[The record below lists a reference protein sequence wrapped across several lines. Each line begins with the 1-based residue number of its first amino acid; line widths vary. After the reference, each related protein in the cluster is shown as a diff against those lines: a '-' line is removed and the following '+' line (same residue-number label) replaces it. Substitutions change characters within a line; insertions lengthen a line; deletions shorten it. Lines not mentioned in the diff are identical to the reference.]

1 MLGRSWRTALKSF
14 NSRTLAENMTITRTN
29 HTGTYNGILFVSL
42 LALAAVFL
50 AKIPTL
56 SYLKISP
63 LIVGIILGMVY
74 ANTLRS
80 SFPESWSPGVTFS
93 AKKLLRLAIILY
105 GFRLTFQQIGDV
117 GAVGLAVAIV
127 MLTSTFLLGSWVG
140 TKIFGLD
147 RDTSMLT
154 AAGSSICGAAAVL
167 ATEPVLRAEPQK
179 SAAAVSTV
187 VLFGT
192 ISMFLYP
199 SLYGLGLID
208 LTPPEYGVYV
218 GGSVHEVA
226 QVVAAGGAILGA
238 ADNAVIVKMTR
249 VMLLAPALILI
260 GIYVSR
266 KASRGEET
274 AGSVKLV
281 IPWFA
286 VGFIVAAGL
295 NSLHILPSPVVA
307 WIIVLD
313 TFLLT
318 MAMTAL
324 GMETSLAKLKDVG
337 LKPFYVALV
346 MYAWLVFGGYAVTNL
361 ALRLF

>member
-1 MLGRSWRTALKSF
+1 
-14 NSRTLAENMTITRTN
+14 
-29 HTGTYNGILFVSL
+29 
-42 LALAAVFL
+42 
-50 AKIPTL
+50 
-56 SYLKISP
+56 
-63 LIVGIILGMVY
+63 VGIVLGMVY
-74 ANTLRS
+74 ANTLRMN
-80 SFPESWSPGVTFS
+80 FPDSWNPGVTFS
-93 AKKLLRLAIILY
+93 AKKILRLAIILY
-105 GFRLTFQQIGDV
+105 GFRITFQQIGDV
-117 GAVGLAVAIV
+117 GAVGLTVAVV
-127 MLTSTFLLGSWVG
+127 MVSSTFLLGSWVG
-140 TKIFGLD
+140 VRFFKMD
-147 RDTSMLT
+147 RDTAMLT

-167 ATEPVLRAEPQK
+167 ATEPVLKAAPQK
-179 SAAAVSTV
+179 SATAVSTV

-199 SLYGLGLID
+199 ALYGLGVIH

-226 QVVAAGGAILGA
+226 QVVAAGGAIPGA

-249 VMLLAPALILI
+249 VMLLAPALVLL

-266 KASRGEET
+266 MAAKGKDK

-286 VGFIVAAGL
+286 VGFIAAAGI
-295 NSLHILPSPVVA
+295 NSLNILPHQLVA
-307 WIIVLD
+307 WIIVID

-324 GMETSLAKLKDVG
+324 GMETSYSKLKDVG
-337 LKPFYVALV
+337 VKPVYLALV
-346 MYAWLVFGGYAVTNL
+346 LFAWLVVGGYAVTNL